1 MHGAEVK
8 PYNAALLAASC
19 GRFLYKWFFFMF
31 LFVCLMLTL
40 LWDMQ
45 SLHSLSVSIHDDHSS
60 FWIDLHQNQL
70 DQWYTP
76 LDKCLLLINDTRK
89 AKVANCLNRAT
100 QGQKVPLS
108 RFCAVGRSFDK
119 VCAPPFSDRPYL
131 WKQLNPHIYHSY
143 SRATLISTLKQMSE
157 QRKILFFVGDSLAKQ
172 NMQAMLCEIAKHE
185 PVPISGDFKFGSNFT
200 VHWKRK
206 LRIVYYRLSVLDSP
220 ASSLAGITNV
230 DTDDDMTQF
239 DALKAYVRSIHLNI
253 VFIVSFGSSYIDR
266 IEFRT
271 DVERLFRYLDD
282 LPHKVYKK
290 VLTSGTQ
297 IET

>member
-1 MHGAEVK
+1 MHGDEVK

-100 QGQKVPLS
+100 QGQKVSLS
-108 RFCAVGRSFDK
+108 RFCAIGRSFDK
-119 VCAPPFSDRPYL
+119 VCAPPFSERPYL

-220 ASSLAGITNV
+220 ASSLAGITSV

-282 LPHKVYKK
+282 LPHKVYVRKK
-290 VLTSGTQ
+290 CC
-297 IET
+297 